1 MKLSLNWL
9 KKYLNISHTPEKIAE
24 MLTLIGLE
32 AEGIEKIESIKGGLE
47 GIVVGHVLTCVKHPN
62 ADKLSLTT
70 VDIGHELPLSIVCG
84 APNVAAGQKVMV
96 ATIGTKIYPK
106 EGEPWTIKKGNIRGE
121 ASHGMICA
129 EDELG
134 IGGDHSGIIV
144 LPEET
149 AVGLAASEYYDI
161 ETDFVFEI
169 GLTPNRSDATS
180 QLGVARDLLAYLRVN
195 ERYDDDIKEPDTSGF
210 ITQKVAHNIDVE
222 VLDKQACKRYSG
234 LTINNITVQESPKWL
249 QNLLKS
255 IGVRP
260 INNVVD
266 VTNFVLNE
274 LGQPLHAFDASS
286 IPGKKIKVAKL
297 SENTTFTTLD
307 NVERKLSSDDLM
319 ICDDNLNGLC
329 MAGVFGG
336 ITSGVTNE
344 TKHIFLESAYFDAN
358 TIRRTSMRHNLR
370 TDAAKIFE
378 KGADPNIT
386 ILALKRAAALIKSIA
401 GGDISNTLID
411 VYPTEIKPVEVR
423 LHYSKVNGLIGITI
437 PPEDIHS
444 ILLAMDMEITPLDD
458 KSILVKV
465 PSNKFDVTRE
475 VDLIEEIIRIY
486 GLNKI
491 PVSDQIRS
499 TINYSSFPD
508 KHKLKELLANFLAS
522 RGVTEIMGLS
532 LMESKFFKERDA
544 LVTINNTSNIH
555 LDVMR
560 PSLLLS
566 GLQSVAYNLNRQQT
580 SIGLFEFGKT
590 YEKSGAS
597 FAETEQLSVFYV
609 GKQNEES
616 WLVKSRQDYDYF
628 DIKHTVGALLQ
639 RLNIQNCTATPFKN
653 DRLLKYGV
661 DIQKGK
667 LHLGYFGEVH
677 PKTLGDFGIK
687 TKVLYANFD
696 LAALISAVKDQKIK
710 ITEISKYPQVRRDL
724 ALVVDKKVAFG
735 ELESAAKKVD
745 NTILKHITLFDV
757 YVNDN
762 QLGTDKKSYAV
773 SFIFENLA
781 KTLTDEDVDAVMKSL
796 ISHFE
801 ATFGASIRK

>member
-9 KKYLNISHTPEKIAE
+9 KKYLNISHKPEKIAE

-47 GIVVGHVLTCVKHPN
+47 GIVVGLVLTCEKHPN
-62 ADKLSLTT
+62 ADKLSITT
-70 VDIGHELPLSIVCG
+70 VDIGQESALNIVCG

-134 IGGDHSGIIV
+134 IGDDHSGIII
-144 LPEET
+144 LPSDT
-149 AVGLAASEYYDI
+149 PVGLSAADYYEVESDY
-161 ETDFVFEI
+161 VFEI

-195 ERYDDDIKEPDTSGF
+195 EGYEDDIIEPDTSGF

-222 VLDKQACKRYSG
+222 ILDKQACKRYSG
-234 LTINNITVQESPKWL
+234 LTINNITVADSPKWL

-266 VTNFVLNE
+266 ITNFVLNE
-274 LGQPLHAFDASS
+274 FGQPLHAFDADT
-286 IPGKKIKVAKL
+286 IPGNKIKIAKL
-297 SENTTFTTLD
+297 GDNTTFITLD

-319 ICDDNLNGLC
+319 ICDGNLTGLC
-329 MAGVFGG
+329 IAGVFGG
-336 ITSGVTNE
+336 ASSGVTNE
-344 TKHIFLESAYFDAN
+344 TKNIFLESAYFDAN
-358 TIRRTSMRHNLR
+358 SIRRTSMRHNLR
-370 TDAAKIFE
+370 TDAAKVFE

-411 VYPTEIKPVEVR
+411 VYPVEIKPVEVR
-423 LHYSKVNGLIGITI
+423 LHYSKVKDLIGIAI
-437 PPEDIHS
+437 SNEVIHS
-444 ILLAMDMEITPLDD
+444 ILQAMDMEITPLDD

-465 PSNKFDVTRE
+465 PTNKFDVTRE

-486 GLNKI
+486 GLNKV

-499 TINYSSFPD
+499 TINYSTFPD
-508 KHKLKELLANFLAS
+508 KHKLKELISNFLAS
-522 RGVTEIMGLS
+522 RGMAEIMGLS
-532 LMESKFFKERDA
+532 LMESKYFKDRDE

-580 SIGLFEFGKT
+580 SISLFEFGKT
-590 YEKSGAS
+590 YVKSTGS
-597 FAETEQLSVFYV
+597 FSETEQLSMFYV
-609 GKQNEES
+609 GKQEDES
-616 WLVKSRQDYDYF
+616 WLVTSKQDFNYY
-628 DIKHTVGALLQ
+628 DIKHTISALTQ
-639 RLNIQNCTATPFKN
+639 RLHIQNFNSLSFKN
-653 DRLLKYGV
+653 ENGLKYGMTLY
-661 DIQKGK
+661 KGK
-667 LHLGYFGEVH
+667 QTLGYFGEVQ
-677 PKTLGDFGIK
+677 PKILSDFGIK
-687 TKVLYANFD
+687 SKVYYANLD
-696 LAALISAVKDQKIK
+696 MAALINAVKEQKIK
-710 ITEISKYPQVRRDL
+710 VSEISKFPQVRRDL
-724 ALVVDKKVAFG
+724 AMVINKEITFEEIEAL
-735 ELESAAKKVD
+735 AKKVD
-745 NTILKHITLFDV
+745 KTILKHITLFDV
-757 YVNDN
+757 YVNDV

-773 SFIFENLA
+773 SFIFENLT
-781 KTLTDEDVDAVMKSL
+781 KTLTDEDVDKVMKAM
-796 ISHFE
+796 ISQLE
-801 ATFGASIRK
+801 ESFGASIRK